1 MDGDLTLNES
11 HAIVAYLAN
20 KYSSNNEI
28 YPTDPSIRAKVD
40 QMMYF
45 DTNLLSK
52 TFGEIVVRDSLL
64 GILIEFDVLIYI
76 QKLNLWFYMNS
87 IDFYSERRC
96 KSSLK

>member
-20 KYSSNNEI
+20 KYSSDNEI

-45 DTNLLSK
+45 DTNLLYK
-52 TFGEIVVRDSLL
+52 TFGEIVVRDSSL
-64 GILIEFDVLIYI
+64 GIIIKFDVI
-76 QKLNLWFYMNS
+76 
-87 IDFYSERRC
+87 
-96 KSSLK
+96 KSHIVHTKC

>member
-20 KYSSNNEI
+20 RYSSDNEI

-52 TFGEIVVRDSLL
+52 TLHDHTWYVV
-64 GILIEFDVLIYI
+64 
-76 QKLNLWFYMNS
+76 LN
-87 IDFYSERRC
+87 DDK
-96 KSSLK
+96 KSSS